1 MDKMVLGKLELNILP
16 SPWKTVVSR
25 RNADSILRLWN
36 MQEGGMAGEPFE
48 GQDVVTRYF
57 NLPLDVL
64 EIASGSEDGTAR
76 LWIPDTD
83 S

>member
-1 MDKMVLGKLELNILP
+1 MV
-16 SPWKTVVSR
+16 
-25 RNADSILRLWN
+25 
-36 MQEGGMAGEPFE
+36 GEPFE
-48 GQDVVTRYF
+48 GQDVVMRCF
-57 NLPLDVL
+57 NSPLDVR